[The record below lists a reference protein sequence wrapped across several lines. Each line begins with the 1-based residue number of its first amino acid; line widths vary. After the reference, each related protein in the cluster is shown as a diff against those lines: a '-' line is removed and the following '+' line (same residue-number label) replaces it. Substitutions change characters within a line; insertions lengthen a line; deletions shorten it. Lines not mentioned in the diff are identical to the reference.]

1 MELTNE
7 FVTVRTLTVLKHL
20 GITTLEQLREADL
33 PLFGQIVYYCPLA
46 RIRIEYTKKVHK
58 EILELLNS

>member
-1 MELTNE
+1 MTLDNST
-7 FVTVRTLTVLKHL
+7 VTVRTLTVLKHL
-20 GITTLEQLREADL
+20 GITTFEQLQKADL

-46 RIRIEYTKKVHK
+46 KIRIEYTKKVHK